1 MSPPSLMGH
10 RVPLARAL
18 YGSWLGELLL
28 DRLCE
33 VDQLPVTFAANVAPV
48 STSVTS
54 PELAADTMASADCSV
69 CPFTVLAKGKLG
81 VGVSQ
86 LPLVMPAPLQKTK

>member
-28 DRLCE
+28 DRLYE

-48 STSVTS
+48 SNSVTS
-54 PELAADTMASADCSV
+54 PERAADSMALADCSV
-69 CPFTVLAKGKLG
+69 CPFTVLAKGNGPG
-81 VGVSQ
+81 VGVWQ
-86 LPLVMPAPLQKTK
+86 LPLVMPPSLQQT